1 VTALGPAPRRR
12 SLLGAKAR
20 GVVPL
25 ERHQR
30 LLDGQSS
37 VSRRV
42 LSVWAV
48 LGCGVALCI
57 LLRCSLRGV
66 CCVVQALRVR
76 VVVC

>member
-1 VTALGPAPRRR
+1 M
-12 SLLGAKAR
+12 
-20 GVVPL
+20 PL

-42 LSVWAV
+42 LSVWAI

-57 LLRCSLRGV
+57 LLRCLLCCSSVEGFGCGV
-66 CCVVQALRVR
+66 LTVFVGGPYADVEFSGS
-76 VVVC
+76 